1 VGSILL
7 PTLEDDPATEAE
19 RLGPGADLK
28 RLRTYTRLTEWYST
42 YYVLTA
48 QRRRAMLQEPIMPE
62 RVPTKTTRLNV
73 RTSPE
78 QDTLIRQAA
87 EASHTTMSEFML
99 ESATARATQVLA
111 DRRWFQ
117 LESESYDEFKAL
129 LDRPAIFKPRLA
141 ASLRADDPFVD

>member
-1 VGSILL
+1 MYDVQ
-7 PTLEDDPATEAE
+7 
-19 RLGPGADLK
+19 
-28 RLRTYTRLTEWYST
+28 TRREM
-42 YYVLTA
+42 
-48 QRRRAMLQEPIMPE
+48 RAPVIQESEMPE

-87 EASHTTMSEFML
+87 AASHTTMSEFML
-99 ESATARATQVLA
+99 ESATARAAQILA

-117 LESESYDEFKAL
+117 LESDSFDEFRAI

-141 ASLRADDPFVD
+141 ASLRSDDPFVD